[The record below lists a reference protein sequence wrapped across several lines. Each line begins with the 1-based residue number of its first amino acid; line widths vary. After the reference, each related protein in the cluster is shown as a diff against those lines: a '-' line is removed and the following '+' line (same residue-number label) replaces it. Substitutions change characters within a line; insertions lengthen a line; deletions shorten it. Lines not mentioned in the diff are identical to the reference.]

1 MVRSVLIGAPAG
13 PRSLPSLRSIKYRSN
28 VEKPGT
34 PVPRHVVLLVP
45 GGLALLA
52 GLDAALLR
60 LGLGAPVVSERW
72 ADVHGPL
79 MVLGFVGTLVALER
93 AVAVRRRLLLTA
105 PALLGLG
112 GVALLTPLPLAVGR
126 AALAAG
132 CALLLAVYAVVW
144 RRQPAPAVA
153 VQALGAAHGL
163 AAALLWLAGVPVPHL
178 VPTLAGFLVLTVVGE
193 RLELM
198 RVGAP
203 SARAEDAVWAL
214 AVAWAAASTVALLL
228 PDAGWTALGAV
239 LLGLVAVL
247 ARHDVARRTV
257 RGTGLPRYMA
267 SAMLG
272 GYAWLGVAGAV
283 WLVQGPVLSGP
294 GYDAVLHCVFLGFVL
309 SMVMAHAPVILPA
322 VLRRPLPYRPV
333 MYAPLALLHATL
345 LLRVLVG
352 DARGIDAA
360 VQVGGVGN
368 VAALLLFVVVA
379 VGSAVRGPVPPATP
393 RSAPGGPTVAAAGAA
408 TVAVAVPSAGGA
420 A

>member
-1 MVRSVLIGAPAG
+1 M
-13 PRSLPSLRSIKYRSN
+13 
-28 VEKPGT
+28 EKPGT

-93 AVAVRRRLLLTA
+93 AVAVRRPWLLA
-105 PALLGLG
+105 SPALLGLG
-112 GVALLTPLPLAVGR
+112 GLALLSPLPLRVGQ
-126 AALAAG
+126 AALVAG
-132 CALLLAVYAVVW
+132 CALLLVVYAVVW
-144 RRQPAPAVA
+144 RRQPSAALA
-153 VQALGAAHGL
+153 VQALGALLGAV
-163 AAALLWLAGVPVPHL
+163 AALLWLAGLPVPHL
-178 VPTLAGFLVLTVVGE
+178 VPTMAGFLVLTVAGE

-214 AVAWAAASTVALLL
+214 SLGWAVAATVALLL
-228 PDAGWTALGAV
+228 PDVGWTLLGAV

-247 ARHDVARRTV
+247 ARNDVARRTV
-257 RGTGLPRYMA
+257 RGTGLPRFMA
-267 SAMLG
+267 CAMLG
-272 GYAWLGVAGAV
+272 GYVWLGVAGAV
-283 WLVQGPVLSGP
+283 WLVNGPVLSGAT
-294 GYDAVLHCVFLGFVL
+294 YDAVLHCVFLGFVL
-309 SMVMAHAPVILPA
+309 SMIMAHAPVILPA

-333 MYAPLALLHATL
+333 MYVPLALLHATL

-352 DARGIDAA
+352 DARGIDPV
-360 VQVGGVGN
+360 VQAGGVGN
-368 VAALLLFVVVA
+368 VVALLLFVVVA
-379 VGSAVRGPVPPATP
+379 AGSAIRGPARRAP
-393 RSAPGGPTVAAAGAA
+393 APGTAEAPGTPEAPGTTGPGTLP
-408 TVAVAVPSAGGA
+408 VAVATPPASVPSGGA

>member
-1 MVRSVLIGAPAG
+1 M
-13 PRSLPSLRSIKYRSN
+13 
-28 VEKPGT
+28 EKPGT

-60 LGLGAPVVSERW
+60 LGLGAPVASERW

-93 AVAVRRRLLLTA
+93 AVAVRRRTLLAA

-112 GVALLTPLPLAVGR
+112 GLALLTPLPLVVGR
-126 AALAAG
+126 VALTAG
-132 CALLLAVYAVVW
+132 CALLLAIYAVVW

-163 AAALLWLAGVPVPHL
+163 AATLLWLAGVPVPHL

-214 AVAWAAASTVALLL
+214 ALGWAVASTVALLR

-239 LLGLVAVL
+239 LLGLVGVL

-283 WLVQGPVLSGP
+283 WLVRGPVLSGP
-294 GYDAVLHCVFLGFVL
+294 AYDAVLHCVFLGFVL

-322 VLRRPLPYRPV
+322 VLRRPLPYQPV
-333 MYAPLALLHATL
+333 MYAPLVLLHATL

-352 DARGIDAA
+352 DARGVGAA

-368 VAALLLFVVVA
+368 VVALLAFVVVA
-379 VGSAVRGPVPPATP
+379 VGSAVRGPVGVQARGPAHGP
-393 RSAPGGPTVAAAGAA
+393 VPGPVPGSVPGAAQSPAPAAAAGG
-408 TVAVAVPSAGGA
+408 VA
-420 A
+420 

>member
-1 MVRSVLIGAPAG
+1 VT
-13 PRSLPSLRSIKYRSN
+13 KT
-28 VEKPGT
+28 GT
-34 PVPRHVVLLVP
+34 PVPRHAVLLVP

-60 LGLGAPVVSERW
+60 LGLGAPVLSDRW

-93 AVAVRRRLLLTA
+93 AVAVRRPALLAA

-112 GVALLTPLPLAVGR
+112 GLAVLSPLPLAVGQSSSVV
-126 AALAAG
+126 G
-132 CALLLAVYAVVW
+132 CAVLLVVYGVVW
-144 RRQPAPAVA
+144 RRQPAAAVA
-153 VQALGAAHGL
+153 VQALGALHGL

-178 VPTLAGFLVLTVVGE
+178 IPTLAGFLVLTVVGE

-203 SARAEDAVWAL
+203 SPRTEDAVWLLAL
-214 AVAWAAASTVALLL
+214 GWAAASTAALLL
-228 PDAGWTALGAV
+228 PDIGWTALGAV
-239 LLGLVAVL
+239 LLGLVLVL
-247 ARHDVARRTV
+247 LRHDVARRTV

-267 SAMLG
+267 SAMLA

-283 WLVQGPVLSGP
+283 WLVQGPVLSGRS
-294 GYDAVLHCVFLGFVL
+294 YDAVLHCVFLGFVL
-309 SMVMAHAPVILPA
+309 SMIMAHAPAILPA
-322 VLRRPLPYRPV
+322 VLRRPLPYRAV
-333 MYAPLALLHATL
+333 MYVPLALLHATL

-352 DARGIDAA
+352 DSRGVELA

-368 VAALLLFVVVA
+368 VVALLLFLLIA
-379 VGSAVRGPVPPATP
+379 VGSAVRGAPQADRT
-393 RSAPGGPTVAAAGAA
+393 SAAPAAA
-408 TVAVAVPSAGGA
+408 AVAVGGA